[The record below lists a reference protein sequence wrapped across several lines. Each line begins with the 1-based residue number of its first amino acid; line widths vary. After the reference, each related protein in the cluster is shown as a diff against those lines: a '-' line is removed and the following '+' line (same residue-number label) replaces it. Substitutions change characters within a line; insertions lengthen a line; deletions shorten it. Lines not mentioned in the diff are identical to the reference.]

1 MLSLS
6 GSGGWYGGAGSLT
19 HSSRTSG
26 GLLGSKQGIGVG
38 RTLRSGGGLEYS
50 GSSLG
55 VSTLRRFTSLW
66 KGAAVVST
74 PVDLGVLGVNGGGVG
89 GGGSGGLAALPRA
102 AAPPSL
108 SRPSLPLFP
117 ISSMTF
123 SIARRVFLVF
133 EWASNVSLERSLR
146 SAFLL
151 ISASS
156 RSCFTSNLRKKASS
170 V

>member
-1 MLSLS
+1 M
-6 GSGGWYGGAGSLT
+6 
-19 HSSRTSG
+19 
-26 GLLGSKQGIGVG
+26 GVG
-38 RTLRSGGGLEYS
+38 
-50 GSSLG
+50 
-55 VSTLRRFTSLW
+55 
-66 KGAAVVST
+66 
-74 PVDLGVLGVNGGGVG
+74 D
-89 GGGSGGLAALPRA
+89 SGGLAALPRA

-108 SRPSLPLFP
+108 SRPSLPFFP
-117 ISSMTF
+117 ILSKTF

-133 EWASNVSLERSLR
+133 ERASSVSHERSLW